1 MVGPRVTGFYMDE
14 PKHGP
19 ISFAWACLVCTIIA
33 QITELFIHL
42 EGSRVR
48 GRSYVFTARQMF
60 SFGKSPTDSASREFD
75 EPAAK
80 EGNEEQF

>member
-1 MVGPRVTGFYMDE
+1 MVGPRVTGFYMDK

-19 ISFAWACLVCTIIA
+19 VSFVWACLVCTIIA

-48 GRSYVFTARQMF
+48 GRSYAFTARQML
-60 SFGKSPTDSASREFD
+60 SCGKKQSPTTSSSDSD
-75 EPAAK
+75 EHAQNKK
-80 EGNEEQF
+80 EQE